1 MTITTADVSGTVGLP
16 GHWTEDIVGYEG
28 LLTGHEPAYLET
40 QDVLEA
46 NQTLA
51 QYAVLGFNAAG
62 RLVPAVRG
70 SVDPANDIKP
80 ARILLTP
87 ITVAS
92 GVTNKVAPML
102 VAGCVNPNVLVWPAS
117 FSTAEHKRTA
127 FYGAPTPT
135 NIIVREPRTKSV

>member
-1 MTITTADVSGTVGLP
+1 MTINTADVSGTAGLP
-16 GHWTEDIVGYEG
+16 GQWSETINGYEG
-28 LLTGHEPAYLET
+28 LLTGHEPPYGET

-70 SVDPANDIKP
+70 SVDPADDIKP

-87 ITVAS
+87 ITVAA
-92 GVTNKVAPML
+92 GVTNKVAPVL
-102 VAGCVNPNVLVWPAS
+102 FSGVVNPNVLVWPAS
-117 FSTAEHKRTA
+117 FTTAEHKRTA
-127 FYGAPTPT
+127 FYGAPAPT
-135 NIIVREPRTKSV
+135 TIIVREPRTKSV